1 MATNTGIL
9 FIHGAGLNAS
19 IWDDV
24 IRELDVPALAIEFPN
39 RLTDGNVNESLKM
52 DDYVRSASEQIENWT
67 VDEFIIVAHSIGAV
81 VGLKLANQYASQVK
95 GFVAIGSIIPLSGHS
110 FASTLP
116 VPMKWILPLILRFL
130 GTRPPDASIKSELC
144 NDLSDEQTARIVSTF
159 TPEARALYTT
169 RIRYDLPDVRRVY
182 IKLTNDKSVP
192 PDLQDQM
199 AKNLHADEVVMMDSG
214 HLPMVGRGRELM
226 EIVKGI

>member
-1 MATNTGIL
+1 MTTGIL

-24 IRELDVPALAIEFPN
+24 IRELDVPTLAIEYQN
-39 RLTDGNVNESLKM
+39 RQTLTMDG
-52 DDYVRSASEQIENWT
+52 YVRSASDQIKNWN
-67 VDEFIIVAHSIGAV
+67 VDGFIIVAHSIGAV
-81 VGLKLANQYASQVK
+81 VGLKLAKAYASQIK
-95 GFVAIGSIIPLSGHS
+95 GFVAIGSIIPLSGQS

-130 GTRPPDASIKSELC
+130 GTRPPDASLKSELC

-169 RIRYDLPDVRRVY
+169 RIRYDLPDVKRVY
-182 IKLTNDKSVP
+182 IKLTNDASVP
-192 PDLQDQM
+192 PELQDQM
-199 AKNLHADEVVMMDSG
+199 AKNLQADEVVMMDSG
-214 HLPMVGRGRELM
+214 HLPMVGRVREVAAQISHTFSL
-226 EIVKGI
+226 I